1 MEVYCLIIL
10 VMPKNKWSS
19 VEDEKMVFTGW
30 KGYFWHTLEERGE
43 KRSMPEQAVWTL
55 APRQPYWLGKCVL
68 LSLFCW
74 WGNGS
79 ALQWRTSPFRG
90 IEHLWF
96 LLGSVGIAAAQCPR
110 KTERGCKLGMSDHWN
125 RMFSLHLLLHFRH
138 RDILS
143 SIATGKVSKHE
154 NCLLQI
160 LLFLPYLPLDNYW
173 KIKGCFGVVVFV
185 CFGVLFLGWL
195 FVVGVLFFLIVFS
208 HTVCH
213 FTLAHFWPFPAW
225 HWANRLLG
233 LVGKTLNRLK
243 GCVEELVCLVFL
255 DPWFKFLTLG
265 RLLLFSELPNGR
277 SVVYPSDCLDCR
289 SCLLFLIVPW
299 KSVCSS
305 PSLSWL

>member
-1 MEVYCLIIL
+1 MKTVCFKSFYSCHISPWITIEKLRAVL
-10 VMPKNKWSS
+10 V
-19 VEDEKMVFTGW
+19 
-30 KGYFWHTLEERGE
+30 
-43 KRSMPEQAVWTL
+43 
-55 APRQPYWLGKCVL
+55 
-68 LSLFCW
+68 
-74 WGNGS
+74 
-79 ALQWRTSPFRG
+79 
-90 IEHLWF
+90 LWF
-96 LLGSVGIAAAQCPR
+96 LCVLGFCFWVGC
-110 KTERGCKLGMSDHWN
+110 
-125 RMFSLHLLLHFRH
+125 LLL
-138 RDILS
+138 
-143 SIATGKVSKHE
+143 
-154 NCLLQI
+154 
-160 LLFLPYLPLDNYW
+160 
-173 KIKGCFGVVVFV
+173 VF
-185 CFGVLFLGWL
+185 C
-195 FVVGVLFFLIVFS
+195 FFLIVFS

-233 LVGKTLNRLK
+233 LVGRTLNRLK